1 MKLNSKAL
9 SDVQSDDSK
18 IQIGIR
24 RVGVCDI
31 PKIIKRKRFGEFNE
45 LSSKIDVYVD
55 LLPSRRGIHMSRNI
69 EAINEVISTLTGEVI
84 SDSEELCAQIAE
96 KVLLAQPGA
105 TNSEVNLSADYEMV
119 TYSEAIKGKKSSV
132 HKLIAGARAKKIE
145 DKIEVTKII
154 GAEVE
159 GTTVCPCSQELSR
172 DYAREKLFEK
182 GFTQEQIDQVLEDMP
197 LAAHNQRSKSILIF
211 EQPRNAERIE
221 LEDVIKILENS
232 MSAPTHEVLKRK
244 DEQAVVLYAH
254 RNPVFVED
262 VVRAILKQVSIK
274 YSNQPPET
282 QISVKQINYES
293 IHQHNA
299 VAEVKTTL
307 QKLNEQLNGLEQNE
321 NNH

>member
-1 MKLNSKAL
+1 MKLNSKPL

-24 RVGVCDI
+24 RVGICDI
-31 PKIIKRKRFGEFNE
+31 PKIIKRKRFGEINE
-45 LSSKIDVYVD
+45 LTAKIDVYVD
-55 LLPSRRGIHMSRNI
+55 LLPSKRGIHMSRNI

-84 SDSEELCAQIAE
+84 SDSEELCSQIAE

-105 TNSEVNLSADYEMV
+105 TNSEVNLTANYELK
-119 TYSEAIKGKKSSV
+119 TYSEAIKGEKSSV
-132 HKLIAGARAKKIE
+132 HKLIAGARAKKNGE
-145 DKIEVTKII
+145 KIEVLKII

-172 DYAREKLFEK
+172 DFAQEKLLEK
-182 GFTQEQIDQVLEDMP
+182 GFTEEQVKLALEDMP

-221 LEDVIKILENS
+221 LEDVIKILETS
-232 MSAPTHEVLKRK
+232 MSAPIHEVLKRK

-254 RNPVFVED
+254 NNPVFVED
-262 VVRAILKQVSIK
+262 VVRTILKQVALK

-282 QISVKQINYES
+282 QICVKQTNYES

-307 QKLNEQLNGLEQNE
+307 QRLKEQLNGFE
-321 NNH
+321 NNEEN